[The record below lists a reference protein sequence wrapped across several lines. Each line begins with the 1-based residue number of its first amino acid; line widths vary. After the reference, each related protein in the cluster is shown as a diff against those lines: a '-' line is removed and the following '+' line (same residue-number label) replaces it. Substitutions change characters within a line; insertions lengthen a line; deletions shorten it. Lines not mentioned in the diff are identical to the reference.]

1 MTLKSA
7 ADPASVSFLARLVT
21 LRGWRRLVLAA
32 FSGAVLSFAQP
43 PYGFWPLAFLAIP
56 VITALVLRVR
66 CGRGAFAVG
75 WAAGTGFFAAGLYWV
90 AEAFLVD
97 AATYGWM
104 APFAI
109 LFLAT
114 GLALFWGAAFW
125 LAHRVARGSEIWGV
139 VALAAAWTLLEVAR
153 SHVLT
158 GFPWALPGYVWVE
171 TPVMQGAAL
180 IGPHGV
186 GFLTLL
192 AAALPAAIRLDRKA
206 TLVAPALAAA
216 ALVGM
221 WAWGAARLH
230 ESISAEPGGP
240 LLRVVQPNIP
250 QVEKWKPENARWIFD
265 RLLDLT
271 SGGAGDPVPDIVLWP
286 ETAVPFYIEREP
298 QAREMI
304 AEALPGEAS
313 LILGSL
319 RIVEGADG
327 ARSVRNSVVVLDNG
341 GEPAARY
348 DKRHL
353 VPFGEYLPLKP
364 LFSAIGLQALVDTR
378 GGFGTGDHVGP
389 ISAPGAPP
397 FTPLICYEAIFP
409 HEVAAA
415 SVGAA
420 WLLQVTNDAW
430 FGASIGPPQHL
441 AQARVRAIE
450 TGLPLVRAANTGI
463 SAVIG
468 PRGEILES
476 LPLGQTGAFDA
487 LLPPKLSRTLYA
499 RIGDWPII
507 GLVILALLGAAIL
520 FRRVDAATRED

>member
-1 MTLKSA
+1 MSSHA
-7 ADPASVSFLARLVT
+7 AGASPFARLDA
-21 LRGWRRLVLAA
+21 LSGWRRLAVAA
-32 FSGAVLSFAQP
+32 LSGVVLSFAQP
-43 PYGFWPLAFLAIP
+43 PYGLWPLIFIAIP
-56 VITALVLRVR
+56 IVAALALGAAR
-66 CGRGAFAVG
+66 GRSAFGAG
-75 WAAGTGFFAAGLYWV
+75 WAAGTGFFAAGLYWI

-97 AATYGWM
+97 AAKYGWM

-125 LAHRVARGSEIWGV
+125 LAHRLSHRSRFWGAVAFG
-139 VALAAAWTLLEVAR
+139 AAWTLLEFAR

-158 GFPWALPGYVWVE
+158 GFPWALPGYVWVD
-171 TPVMQGAAL
+171 TPLMQGAAL
-180 IGPHGV
+180 IGPHGL

-192 AAALPAAIRLDRKA
+192 AAALLAAIRLDRKA
-206 TLVAPALAAA
+206 TLIAPTLAAA
-216 ALVGM
+216 TLGGM
-221 WAWGAARLH
+221 WAWGQARLS

-240 LLRVVQPNIP
+240 LLRIVQPNIP
-250 QVEKWKPENARWIFD
+250 QVEKWKPENARWIFE

-271 SGGAGDPVPDIVLWP
+271 QGEADAPAPDIVMWP

-298 QAREMI
+298 EARHMI
-304 AEALPGEAS
+304 ADALPEDAT

-327 ARSVRNSVVVLDNG
+327 ARSARNSVVALDDA
-341 GEPAARY
+341 GEVVAHY

-364 LFSAIGLQALVDTR
+364 AFSAIGLQTLVDTR
-378 GGFGTGDHVGP
+378 GGFGIGDHIGP
-389 ISAPGAPP
+389 IAPPGVPP

-409 HEVAAA
+409 HEVAEA
-415 SVGAA
+415 SIGAD
-420 WLLQVTNDAW
+420 WLAQITNDAW

-468 PRGEILES
+468 PRGEVLDS

-487 LLPPKLSRTLYA
+487 LLPPKLPRPLYA
-499 RIGDWPII
+499 QVGDWPII
-507 GLVILALLGAAIL
+507 GLTLLALLGAAIRA
-520 FRRVDAATRED
+520 RRVDAATRGD